1 MTRIY
6 VSKIDQIKA
15 DDGLSPVRCQVIIWA
30 NVVLLLIDILGTYLG
45 EISIEIQTYSF
56 KKLRLEMSSTKWRPF
71 RFGTNVLNIEVLS
84 VLRVLGSLATFFFYQ
99 KSTEEHFVNVYC
111 SYRIHL
117 IDLFLIMN
125 IVANCLLRMKCFC
138 HLNSQIGTIF
148 HRTDPRVAP
157 SQWGTSLQSNTV
169 SHWLGANL
177 ESATL
182 ISLKEFCN
190 Y

>member
-1 MTRIY
+1 MMACLLFGTRSLSEPTLCYCQLIY
-6 VSKIDQIKA
+6 WEHIWVKFQSK
-15 DDGLSPVRCQVIIWA
+15 
-30 NVVLLLIDILGTYLG
+30 
-45 EISIEIQTYSF
+45 F
-56 KKLRLEMSSTKWRPF
+56 KHIRSRNCVWKCRLQNGGH
-71 RFGTNVLNIEVLS
+71 FGTNVLNIEVLS
-84 VLRVLGSLATFFFYQ
+84 VLSVLGSLATFFFYQ
-99 KSTEEHFVNVYC
+99 KSTEEHFVNIYC

-125 IVANCLLRMKCFC
+125 IVANFLLRMKCVC

-148 HRTDPRVAP
+148 HRADSRVAP
-157 SQWGTSLQSNTV
+157 SQWETSLQSNTV